1 MVKKFVESIMRSRV
15 FDGDGIPDWVG
26 LLLSRVRHLPVR
38 KIPDR
43 NRSWHT
49 TLRVPDTKISSHLP
63 DLSHNHMV
71 GPSIRPSRLSAKTK
85 KHNIAAS

>member
-1 MVKKFVESIMRSRV
+1 MVKKFVESIGAAGCSTVTEFLTGSGCYSPEFGAACAVRSQT
-15 FDGDGIPDWVG
+15 GA
-26 LLLSRVRHLPVR
+26 
-38 KIPDR
+38 
-43 NRSWHT
+43 SWHT
-49 TLRVPDTKISSHLP
+49 TLGVPDTKISSHLP